1 MYYNEAEALYIK
13 AKETNDETIL
23 REFCKFGNDEHHM
36 IENYASYDQ
45 YRLCGYTNP
54 PVFNEYGWCKNDI
67 PKEDIQVLPLWN
79 NGYVTSSI
87 NFALLPNGKW
97 VSGYDYMLS
106 ESGAVSGS
114 SKWDTQY
121 SSKFEAIKHSL
132 AIVEDA
138 IRRSKVKSDLDHLTE
153 VSKARLNYCQ
163 PTLF

>member
-1 MYYNEAEALYIK
+1 MNYYEAEALYNK
-13 AKETNDETIL
+13 AKESNNKTIL
-23 REFCKFGNDEHHM
+23 IEFHKFGNDEHHM
-36 IENYASYDQ
+36 IENYATYDQ

-54 PVFNEYGWCKNDI
+54 PVFDEYGWCKNEI
-67 PKEDIQVLPLWN
+67 PKEDIHTLPLWS
-79 NGYVTSSI
+79 NGYVSSGI
-87 NFALLPNGKW
+87 NYAQLPNGKW
-97 VSGYDYMLS
+97 VGGYSYMLS

-121 SSKFEAIKHSL
+121 NSKFEAIKHSL

-138 IRRSKVKSDLDHLTE
+138 IRRSNVKSDLEHLKE